1 VSRAKAYRWIGYT
14 PTPHTLIRR
23 SLNDLVRRVEQL
35 LAQMLTSRTSVAA
48 VGNRSTASRMLRP
61 CGIMFAMKY
70 AIALALFP
78 CAVLV
83 CAVPSAASDIA
94 PFTTDGCS
102 SFPNGTPQNQS
113 LWLDCCVRH
122 DLAYWKGGTYQDR
135 LDADLALEQC
145 VATAGEP
152 DIAAVMLRGV
162 RAGGNPFLFT
172 PYRWGYGWPFG
183 RGYQPLSAD
192 EIAGV
197 ASRLAALEATLRE
210 LRESLLSRTKT
221 Q

>member
-1 VSRAKAYRWIGYT
+1 MKHA
-14 PTPHTLIRR
+14 
-23 SLNDLVRRVEQL
+23 LV
-35 LAQMLTSRTSVAA
+35 
-48 VGNRSTASRMLRP
+48 
-61 CGIMFAMKY
+61 
-70 AIALALFP
+70 LALLSG
-78 CAVLV
+78 AVLAG
-83 CAVPSAASDIA
+83 AVSSAAAEIT
-94 PFTTDGCS
+94 PFNSDGCS

-145 VATAGEP
+145 VAKAGEP

-183 RGYQPLSAD
+183 RGYQSLSAA
-192 EIAGV
+192 ETAGV
-197 ASRLAALEATLRE
+197 ASRLAALEAMLRE
-210 LRESLLSRTKT
+210 VRESLSSRTKT